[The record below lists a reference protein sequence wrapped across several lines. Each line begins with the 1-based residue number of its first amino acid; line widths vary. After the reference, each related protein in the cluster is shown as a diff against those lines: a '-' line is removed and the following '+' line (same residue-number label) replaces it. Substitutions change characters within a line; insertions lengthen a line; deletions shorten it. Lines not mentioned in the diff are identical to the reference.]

1 MRRGFWGEG
10 DDIVIKSFFN
20 LGTYLSLES
29 EPSYVKNGVEEV
41 V

>member
-1 MRRGFWGEG
+1 MQWGFLVKGVKAIE
-10 DDIVIKSFFN
+10 SFN
-20 LGTYLSLES
+20 LGTYLNLES